1 MFGAEKE
8 RWFSPVTFGVVLLS
22 AILNLGAAANA
33 ASPSAPADSVE
44 TYLTDSGIAVIVPIV
59 ATSITRDYVDRE
71 ELEAKTAPG
80 GDWYQLERAANRH
93 GASIAVDS
101 AILASIA
108 EWGSDSPGSVKLW
121 LQRVMSNNPIIL
133 LWGNAD
139 PFVFGITGGQNR
151 ISAIQMAELASLKTK
166 ELVGWVTGYAGNL
179 ESVSRTDSLGFSRL
193 IADDAT
199 FPRDAGT
206 LSRAAN
212 EYVAEVVKPD
222 DSTDLVVAADQAIA
236 LMNGKTALSLPTNS
250 NHVDVLRVEEFL
262 DSLEARQDIV
272 HYLPLST
279 ATLGEPQ
286 ITGEL
291 RESVRSLMFVH
302 QRDVRVAKV
311 GLDPTVILE
320 PRTREL
326 AMVAGRVASA
336 DFPRYVRGIEKNHL
350 ESSDIVSLELG
361 ADYTILADNADLPLS
376 LTNNT
381 ETDLTLVLTA
391 RSKSGILVID
401 SAEQTVE
408 LPAATSTR
416 ITIPVTV
423 LANGATEIIV
433 SLKNVDG
440 ISLGKPT
447 SLSVSVSAQW
457 EAVTL
462 WSFVSLV
469 SIILGIGVFRTIRE
483 RRHSSV

>member
-1 MFGAEKE
+1 MFVAEKG
-8 RWFSPVTFGVVLLS
+8 RRFSPVAFGLILFS
-22 AILNLGAAANA
+22 AIFNIGSPANSY
-33 ASPSAPADSVE
+33 SPPVAADSAE
-44 TYLTDSGIAVIVPIV
+44 TYLTDNGIAVIVPIV
-59 ATSITRDYVDRE
+59 ATSITRDFVDRE
-71 ELEAKTAPG
+71 ELESKTAQG
-80 GDWYQLERAANRH
+80 GAWYQLERTANRH

-101 AILASIA
+101 AILASINA
-108 EWGSDSPGSVKLW
+108 WGEDAPGSVKLW
-121 LQRVMSNNPIIL
+121 QQRVMANNPIIL

-139 PFVFGITGGQNR
+139 PFVFGFTGGQNR
-151 ISAIQMAELASLKTK
+151 ISAIQMADIASLKAK

-179 ESVSRTDSLGFSRL
+179 ESISRTDSLGFQRL
-193 IADDAT
+193 ITDDST
-199 FPRDAGT
+199 FPREAGT
-206 LSRAAN
+206 LSKAAN
-212 EYVAEVVKPD
+212 EYIAEVVKPD
-222 DSTDLVVAADQAIA
+222 DSTNLVVAADQAIS
-236 LMNGKTALSLPTNS
+236 LMNGRNAIAFPTNS
-250 NHVDVLRVEEFL
+250 NHVDVVRVEEFL
-262 DSLEARQDIV
+262 DSIAARRNIV
-272 HYLPLST
+272 HYLPLAT
-279 ATLGEPQ
+279 VTLGEPE
-286 ITGEL
+286 ITGDL

-302 QRDVRVAKV
+302 QRDVRIAKV
-311 GLDPTVILE
+311 GLDPAVILE

-381 ETDLTLVLTA
+381 ATDLTLVLTA

-408 LPAATSTR
+408 IPSATSTR

-423 LANGATEIIV
+423 LANGSTEISV

-447 SLSVSVSAQW
+447 SLRVSVSAQW
-457 EAVTL
+457 EAVTF

-469 SIILGIGVFRTIRE
+469 SVILGIGVFRTIRE
-483 RRHSSV
+483 RRRGGE